1 MTMSLNWRGARRTAV
16 LISLVAVVGACS
28 STGSSSTPTAPGESA
43 AATTSGESAAPP
55 SAAAKTEYNV
65 AMIRWAA
72 SDVFFNGVQ
81 LGQQIEKDRILK
93 EDGVT
98 INWKLFGA
106 NDASKQIDALNA
118 FLAAGVDAVDI
129 VPWKGEAFTEIVTK
143 LHDQGVPV
151 VVHNAN
157 VPNAPQVFV
166 AFDNV
171 SAGKTA
177 GEAAVKALDAARG
190 QSWRQSEG
198 VFIELRC
205 IITAS
210 FDIGRD
216 KGYHEVVDPIAAA
229 SGGKIKM
236 ESREVTC
243 NDSKGRQAADDI
255 ISKYGQDKILGV
267 LAVDGDSGFGA
278 ASALQA
284 RGMAPKAPT
293 DPAYIP
299 VVAVDGSEAEFIAMS
314 KGDML
319 TAAEQPAVAEGVIVE
334 RLLYQ
339 MMKTGQ
345 LIEAPTSDS
354 TFDMPDYAGA
364 PWLPVKITTSPDFT
378 GAWYQTQAFD
388 SAALPLDDHW
398 HWANI
403 LDQSKTGVW
412 PSYGPNGCT
421 GCPGS

>member
-1 MTMSLNWRGARRTAV
+1 MSLNSRGARRAAALAS
-16 LISLVAVVGACS
+16 LIAILAACS
-28 STGSSSTPTAPGESA
+28 SSGSGSPSTAPAGD
-43 AATTSGESAAPP
+43 SAAPA
-55 SAAAKTEYNV
+55 SAGAKTEYNV

-81 LGQQIEKDRILK
+81 LGEQLEKDRILK

-98 INWKLFGA
+98 INWKLFA
-106 NDASKQIDALNA
+106 DNDASKQLDALNA
-118 FLAAGVDAVDI
+118 FIAAGVDAVDI
-129 VPWKGEAFTEIVTK
+129 VPWKGEAFTDIVTK
-143 LHDQGVPV
+143 LHEQGIPV

-171 SAGKTA
+171 SAGKIA
-177 GEAAVKALDAARG
+177 GQAAVDALDAARG
-190 QSWRQSEG
+190 QAWRQAEG

-216 KGYHEVVDPIAAA
+216 KGYHSVVDPIIDA

-255 ISKYGQDKILGV
+255 ISKYGQDKVLGI

-278 ASALQA
+278 ASALTA
-284 RGMAPKAPT
+284 RGMAPKPKT
-293 DPAYIP
+293 DPAYVP

-339 MMKTGQ
+339 MMTSGK
-345 LIEAPTSDS
+345 LIEAPASDS
-354 TFDMPDYAGA
+354 TFEVADYAGA

-388 SAALPLDDHW
+388 SASLPLNDHW

-403 LDQSKTGVW
+403 IDQSKTGNW
-412 PSYGPNGCT
+412 PEYGPQGCT